1 MDQMGES
8 ADASKAGPRLCI
20 VCPNPPAPS
29 ETFIQ
34 AHIDGLSTRLVVVHN
49 GRPTVNGKPVLS
61 LPEFALYR
69 LARRWTGGGDN
80 REVTA
85 AYVKA
90 LRVHKIQVVLAEY
103 GDTACSVL
111 NACLRLRL
119 PLVAHFHGYDAS
131 DRRTL
136 KIHAEDYLSLFQRAA
151 AIVAVSRSM
160 QDRLVEMGAAA
171 GKVHYNPCGVDCRQF
186 SGARPSQSQPTFLA
200 VGRFA
205 EKKAPHLTLLAFAGV
220 HRQRPE
226 SRLHMVG
233 DGPLLGPCIA
243 LARSLGI
250 ADAVTFLGSQ
260 APEVVKRE
268 MRSARAFVQHSV
280 EAVSGDSEGTPVA
293 VLEAGASGLPVIST
307 RHGGIPDVVIHGE
320 TGFLVDECDV
330 RGMTQHMIAVL
341 TDPLMADRLGQSG
354 RRRVESCFS
363 AERSLSTLRA
373 IIESVAGVRHSSRS
387 REG

>member
-1 MDQMGES
+1 MDQTGVS
-8 ADASKAGPRLCI
+8 ADASTAGPRLCI

-34 AHIDGLSTRLVVVHN
+34 GHIDGLSTRLVVVRS
-49 GRPTVNGKPVLS
+49 GGPAVDGKPVLS
-61 LPEFALYR
+61 LPEIALYR
-69 LARRWTGGGDN
+69 LARRWTGSGDT

-85 AYVKA
+85 GYVRV
-90 LRVHKIQVVLAEY
+90 LRAHRIQVVLAEY

-111 NACLRLRL
+111 DACLRLRL

-136 KIHAEDYLSLFQRAA
+136 KIYAEDYSSLFQHAA

-160 QDRLVEMGAAA
+160 QNRLVDMGAAA
-171 GKVHYNPCGVDCRQF
+171 GKVHYNPYGVDCHQF
-186 SGARPSQSQPTFLA
+186 SGSSPSQSEPTLLA
-200 VGRFA
+200 VGRFT

-233 DGPLLGPCIA
+233 DGALLGPCIA

-250 ADAVTFLGSQ
+250 ADAVSFLGSQ
-260 APEVVKRE
+260 APETVKRE
-268 MRSARAFVQHSV
+268 MRGARAFVQHSV
-280 EAVSGDSEGTPVA
+280 EALSGDSEGTPVA

-320 TGFLVDECDV
+320 TGFLVDEYDV
-330 RGMTQHMIAVL
+330 QSMTQHMLAVL
-341 TDPLMADRLGQSG
+341 ADPLMADRLGQAG

-373 IIESVAGVRHSSRS
+373 IIESVAEARHSSRS
-387 REG
+387 QAG

>member
-1 MDQMGES
+1 MGQTGVNAE
-8 ADASKAGPRLCI
+8 ADKPGPRLCI

-34 AHIDGLSTRLVVVHN
+34 AHIDGLSTRLVVVHS
-49 GRPTVNGKPVLS
+49 GRPTVNGKPALS
-61 LPEFALYR
+61 LPELALYR
-69 LARRWTGGGDN
+69 VARGWRGNSDT

-85 AYVKA
+85 GYVRV
-90 LRVHKIQVVLAEY
+90 LRAHGIQVVLAEY

-136 KIHAEDYLSLFQRAA
+136 KIHAEGYVSLFRHAA

-160 QDRLVEMGAAA
+160 QDRLVAMGAAP
-171 GKVHYNPCGVDCRQF
+171 GKVHYNACGVDCRQF
-186 SGARPSQSQPTFLA
+186 SGARPSQSEPTLLA

-226 SRLHMVG
+226 SRLHMIG

-250 ADAVTFLGSQ
+250 ADAVSFLGSQ

-280 EAVSGDSEGTPVA
+280 EALSGDSEGTPVA

-307 RHGGIPDVVIHGE
+307 RHGGIPDVVIDGE

-330 RGMTQHMIAVL
+330 RSMTEHMIAVL
-341 TDPLMADRLGQSG
+341 ADPLMADRLGQAG

-373 IIESVAGVRHSSRS
+373 IIESVAGAQHPSRAQA
-387 REG
+387 G